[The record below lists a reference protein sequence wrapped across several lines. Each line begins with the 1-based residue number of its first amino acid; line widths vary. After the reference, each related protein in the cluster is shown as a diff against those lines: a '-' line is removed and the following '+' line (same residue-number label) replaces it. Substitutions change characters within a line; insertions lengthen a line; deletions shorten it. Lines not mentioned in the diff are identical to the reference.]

1 MGDCELG
8 LFQLQCETA
17 SEEFAVGF
25 QGLQAGRASQV
36 GQGEVPK
43 AVLVRGWWVM
53 DVWRVEVWRV
63 W

>member
-1 MGDCELG
+1 M
-8 LFQLQCETA
+8 
-17 SEEFAVGF
+17 GF

-43 AVLVRGWWVM
+43 AVLVSGWWVM
-53 DVWRVEVWRV
+53 DVWRMEVWRV